1 MSSNYAVHMDS
12 TKETF
17 INFRHFHK
25 DLTIR
30 PFAVFEISNDNNIY
44 TLYMNEG
51 EPYQNFLTRLA
62 QAVQKEIETVT
73 GKDQDTLNAES
84 AQLD

>member
-1 MSSNYAVHMDS
+1 MTTQYSIHMDNS
-12 TKETF
+12 KETF
-17 INFRHFHK
+17 INFRHFNR
-25 DLTIR
+25 DPTIR

-62 QAVQKEIETVT
+62 EAVQKEIETFG
-73 GKDQDTLNAES
+73 GKDQDILNGES
-84 AQLD
+84 A